1 MRGKNFNPFR
11 ATMKRTFLLRFV
23 RICKEESGSASVE
36 FVLLAIPLFLPIFL
50 YLSAFSQVS
59 SAELNARSLIREV
72 VRAYSTS
79 QDMTSAQGRA
89 DLVLK
94 YGAQRLGFS
103 LEEISSMK
111 LNISCSSR
119 NCLEPGERV
128 FAELELRL
136 AGVNRIVRTSAQQ
149 YVSPWQ

>member
-1 MRGKNFNPFR
+1 
-11 ATMKRTFLLRFV
+11 
-23 RICKEESGSASVE
+23 
-36 FVLLAIPLFLPIFL
+36 
-50 YLSAFSQVS
+50 
-59 SAELNARSLIREV
+59 
-72 VRAYSTS
+72 
-79 QDMTSAQGRA
+79 MTSAQGRA

-94 YGAQRLGFS
+94 YGAQRMGFS

-111 LNISCSSR
+111 LNFSCSSR